1 MLRISRHER
10 YLAEGLP
17 LSFHICS
24 GMEGLTSSRIGSTPQ
39 ALNSAAKGGV
49 AGLVAGFLQAQLLPE
64 AGQENVC
71 KMLKSPP

>member
-24 GMEGLTSSRIGSTPQ
+24 GMEALTLSRHGLPTPQ

-49 AGLVAGFLQAQLLPE
+49 AGLVAGFLQAQLLLE

-71 KMLKSPP
+71 RC